1 MNKKVSILLFVISLF
16 LFSCTMQK
24 GPNMK
29 QGLWEVTIRMEVPGM
44 PVQMS
49 PQTYTQCLTQKEVV
63 PQRREPAQGCKTV
76 KQEIKGD
83 TVSWVVECK
92 TNEGTA
98 VSEGRITYK
107 GDVFAGVIQMTQ
119 GSGSMKATQQLSG
132 RWIGTCEK

>member
-1 MNKKVSILLFVISLF
+1 
-16 LFSCTMQK
+16 
-24 GPNMK
+24 MK
-29 QGLWEVTIRMEVPGM
+29 EGLWEVTIRMEVPGM

-63 PQRREPAQGCKTV
+63 PQREEPAQGCKTV

-98 VSEGRITYK
+98 VSDGRITYK
-107 GDVFAGVIQMTQ
+107 GDTFAGVIQMTQ
-119 GSGSMKATQQLSG
+119 GGMKATQQLSG
-132 RWIGTCEK
+132 RWIGKCEK